1 MIDPD
6 LLTRQDV
13 TDKFALNVWHGGW
26 SNPQGD
32 AALKLMVGLY
42 RGKIN
47 LNATRLGK
55 GISPNS
61 VLRLWSSHDVRDLS
75 SPTGNVRAE
84 TDVDLGLGAS
94 TGDEM
99 KELNGKVAI
108 VTGAGRNIGR
118 AIALTL
124 AEGGASIVVNARN
137 NRAEAESVAREIESA
152 GGKAQIHIGDVADA
166 NAVQAMADAAAQ
178 QFGRIDILVNN
189 AALRREKPFAE
200 MDYAAWRE
208 ILDVTLD
215 GTFHCVKACLPALR
229 QSKAGSIVNI
239 GGLSAHT
246 GAKNRAHVVTAK
258 AGIIGFTRALAHDL
272 ADDGITVNCVVPGLI
287 GTPRPKDKPEP
298 AHHLTH
304 QTISGERGRP
314 EDVAAMVRFLC
325 GPGAR
330 YVNGQAIHAN
340 GGAYLGA

>member
-1 MIDPD
+1 M
-6 LLTRQDV
+6 TR
-13 TDKFALNVWHGGW
+13 
-26 SNPQGD
+26 
-32 AALKLMVGLY
+32 
-42 RGKIN
+42 
-47 LNATRLGK
+47 
-55 GISPNS
+55 
-61 VLRLWSSHDVRDLS
+61 
-75 SPTGNVRAE
+75 
-84 TDVDLGLGAS
+84 
-94 TGDEM
+94 
-99 KELNGKVAI
+99 ELAGKVAI

-124 AEGGASIVVNARN
+124 ADAGASVLVNARS
-137 NRAEAESVAREIESA
+137 NRAEVDSVVREIEAA
-152 GGKAQIHIGDVADA
+152 GGKAVAHLGNVADVV
-166 NAVQAMADAAAQ
+166 AVQAMADHAMKTL
-178 QFGRIDILVNN
+178 GRIDILINN
-189 AALRREKPFAE
+189 AALRREASFAE

-229 QSKAGSIVNI
+229 QSGAGTIVNI

-258 AGIIGFTRALAHDL
+258 AGVIGFTRALAHDL

-314 EDVAAMVRFLC
+314 EDVAATVRFLC
-325 GPGAR
+325 SPAAR
-330 YVNGQAIHAN
+330 YINGQAIHAN

>member
-1 MIDPD
+1 M
-6 LLTRQDV
+6 T
-13 TDKFALNVWHGGW
+13 
-26 SNPQGD
+26 
-32 AALKLMVGLY
+32 
-42 RGKIN
+42 
-47 LNATRLGK
+47 
-55 GISPNS
+55 
-61 VLRLWSSHDVRDLS
+61 
-75 SPTGNVRAE
+75 
-84 TDVDLGLGAS
+84 
-94 TGDEM
+94 
-99 KELNGKVAI
+99 KELAGKVAV

-124 AEGGASIVVNARN
+124 AEGGASIVVNVRS
-137 NRAEAESVAREIESA
+137 NRAEAESVVREIEA
-152 GGKAQIHIGDVADA
+152 GGGKALVHIGDVADA
-166 NAVQAMADAAAQ
+166 KPVQAMADEAMGH
-178 QFGRIDILVNN
+178 FGGIDILVNN

-229 QSKAGSIVNI
+229 NSGAAAIVNI

-258 AGIIGFTRALAHDL
+258 AGIVGFTRALAHDL

-304 QTISGERGRP
+304 QTITGSRGRP
-314 EDVAAMVRFLC
+314 EDVAATVRFLC

-330 YVNGQAIHAN
+330 YVTGQAIHTN